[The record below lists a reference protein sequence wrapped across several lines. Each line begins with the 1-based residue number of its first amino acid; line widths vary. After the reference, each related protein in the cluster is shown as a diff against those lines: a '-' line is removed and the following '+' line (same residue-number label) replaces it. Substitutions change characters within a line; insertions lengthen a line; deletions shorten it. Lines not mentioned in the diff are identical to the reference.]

1 MATTVRKN
9 DITFTITTPEDVQQ
23 DRKRHKTEP
32 IPGSL
37 TAVPRYPDPLK
48 IYKQAASPYWWVRYF
63 HKGKIHRKSTK
74 TTSKAEALGIAKD
87 FYTSIITGQHAKEQE
102 EGVVTFAIV
111 AEGMMK
117 AKEAQMARK
126 ALTKIT
132 YSNTDYRLKKF
143 ILPHLGHRDIRSIS
157 YDDLEDLLS
166 LLSHQGIKGSTIA
179 SYMKIARSVFVYASK
194 SKDKIIT
201 SIPQFPTVRS
211 EHDARG
217 YFTKEEYHTLL
228 VRARELIGK
237 RFEYRKLK
245 DAHGK
250 ELPGQYFA
258 EGTCADGRF
267 INRTTI
273 TQELVDLIQFM
284 TNSYVRPTDIKNL
297 QHKHVTIV
305 RKEHTYLRLNPP
317 PTKGHKD
324 PFVTMEKAVEV
335 YERLT
340 EFNKSSERDTGPEAY
355 VFFPNYEKRDH
366 ALKMLERQFAVLM
379 WDLGMGKGAKG
390 ESRTM
395 YSLRHTCFMFRL
407 MYGENIDLLTLARN
421 GRTSPEMINKHYAS
435 QLTGEHNIDML
446 QSQRNRGKAA

>member
-1 MATTVRKN
+1 MATTVRTPT
-9 DITFTITTPEDVQQ
+9 ITFTNPTSQ
-23 DRKRHKTEP
+23 DAEFDRPRHKTEP
-32 IPGSL
+32 IPGTL
-37 TAVPRYPDPLK
+37 TPVPRYPDPLK
-48 IYKQAASPYWWVRYF
+48 IYKLDASPYWWVRYY
-63 HKGKIHRKSTK
+63 HKGKIYRKSTK
-74 TTSKAEALGIAKD
+74 TASKSEALGIAKD
-87 FYTSIITGQHAKEQE
+87 FYTTIITGQYTKIQE
-102 EGVVTFAIV
+102 DGIVTFAMV
-111 AEGMMK
+111 AEAMMK
-117 AKEAQMARK
+117 SKEAQVARK

-132 YSNTDYRLKKF
+132 YGNTDYRLKKF
-143 ILPHLGHRDIRSIS
+143 ILPHLGSRDISTIR

-166 LLSHQGIKGSTIA
+166 FLSHQGIKGSTIA

-194 SKDKIIT
+194 NKHIT
-201 SIPQFPTVRS
+201 SIPQFPTVAS

-217 YFTKEEYHTLL
+217 YFTKEEYHKLL
-228 VRARELIGK
+228 DRARALIGT

-245 DAHGK
+245 DASGK
-250 ELPGQYFA
+250 EMLGQFFA
-258 EGTCADGRF
+258 EGTCADGRC
-267 INRTTI
+267 INKTTI
-273 TQELVDLIQFM
+273 TQELADLIQFV

-297 QHKHVTIV
+297 QHKHVTTV

-340 EFNKSSERDTGPEAY
+340 EFNKSLERDTGQEGY
-355 VFFPNYEKRDH
+355 VFFPNYESRDH
-366 ALKMLERQFAVLM
+366 ALKQLEKQFAVLM
-379 WDLGMGKGAKG
+379 WDLGMGKGPKG
-390 ESRTM
+390 ESRTI

-435 QLTGEHNIDML
+435 QLTGEHNVDML

>member
-1 MATTVRKN
+1 MATTVRKP
-9 DITFTITTPEDVQQ
+9 TITIAKPTSQ
-23 DRKRHKTEP
+23 DAQFDRPRHKTEP

-37 TAVPRYPDPLK
+37 TPVPRYPDPLK
-48 IYKQAASPYWWVRYF
+48 IYKQDASPYWWVRYF
-63 HKGKIHRKSTK
+63 HKGKIYRKSTK
-74 TTSKAEALGIAKD
+74 TASKGEALAIAKD
-87 FYTSIITGQHAKEQE
+87 FYTSIITGQHRKVQE
-102 EGVVTFAIV
+102 EGVVTFAMV
-111 AEGMMK
+111 AEAMMK
-117 AKEAQMARK
+117 TKEAQLARK

-143 ILPHLGHRDIRSIS
+143 ILPHLGNRDISSIS
-157 YDDLEDLLS
+157 YSDLEDLLGV
-166 LLSHQGIKGSTIA
+166 LSHQGIKGSTIA
-179 SYMKIARSVFVYASK
+179 SYMKIARSVFVYASRNK
-194 SKDKIIT
+194 HIT
-201 SIPQFPTVRS
+201 SIPHFPTVTS

-217 YFTKEEYHTLL
+217 YFTTEEYHKMLA
-228 VRARELIGK
+228 RARELIGK

-245 DAHGK
+245 DANGK
-250 ELPGQYFA
+250 ELLGQYFA
-258 EGTCADGRF
+258 EGTCADGRC
-267 INRTTI
+267 INKTTI
-273 TQELVDLIQFM
+273 TQELVELIQFV

-297 QHKHVTIV
+297 QHKHIAIV
-305 RKEHTYLRLNPP
+305 RNERTYLRLNPP

-340 EFNKSSERDTGPEAY
+340 KHNEALERDIGPDAY
-355 VFFPNYEKRDH
+355 VFFPNHEKRDH
-366 ALKMLERQFAVLM
+366 ALKLLEKQFAVLM
-379 WDLGMGKGAKG
+379 WDLGMGTGPKG
-390 ESRTM
+390 ESRTI